1 MVNNMT
7 IRENLNLV
15 NDTLN
20 RAYTNLQELV
30 YEHEIESFVRLK
42 LLDITNV
49 SRELLE
55 FIYVQQVKQRQG
67 KNKLKRG

>member
-1 MVNNMT
+1 MT
-7 IRENLNLV
+7 IKQNIELI

-20 RAYTNLQELV
+20 KSYNNLQELV
-30 YEHEIESFVRLK
+30 YEEEIESFVRVK

-55 FIYVQQVKQRQG
+55 FIYSQQVKQRQG